1 MFGLLFRTFLENR
14 VAMKKRSQIIA
25 GTIITI
31 VLVAITVIVILVS
44 TTLSGKPQKT
54 PTAEV
59 SVVYPAPGTNLPQKG
74 IVNQGAYPPPP
85 TAGKVPTN
93 TAPLINITASPVAGG
108 ELTLANVQRVTL
120 EDAKTAFDGN
130 KAIFL
135 DVRSAGSYTS
145 SHIPGAIS
153 IPEAQIME
161 HLSELDPE
169 QWIITYCS

>member
-14 VAMKKRSQIIA
+14 EAMKKRSQIIA
-25 GTIITI
+25 GTIIII
-31 VLVAITVIVILVS
+31 VLVAISVIIIMAS

-59 SVVYPAPGTNLPQKG
+59 SVVYPAPRTTLPQKG
-74 IVNQGAYPPPP
+74 IDNPGAYPQPQ

-93 TAPLINITASPVAGG
+93 TALPIPITASPVAGG
-108 ELTLANVQRVTL
+108 GLTLANVQRVTL

-161 HLSELDPE
+161 RLSELDPE